1 MPKILAIFCYK
12 FSIIIYIGWGKSMP
26 LSSNSI
32 VGSDFGS
39 RYMYLKFLNS
49 ILENQNTRRSNNS
62 LISEAYRDMFFSEYY
77 YANNILERYF
87 DNNFLT
93 NDDAVIYERT
103 GIANATSNLSLLN
116 YMFNQYEPDSIIP
129 ENSTVSYHV

>member
-1 MPKILAIFCYK
+1 
-12 FSIIIYIGWGKSMP
+12 MP

-93 NDDAVIYERT
+93 NDDAVVYERT
-103 GIANATSNLSLLN
+103 GIANATSNLTLLN